1 MECRL
6 MQNIAVYILLLVG
19 LLHTQAAAQ
28 WWNTASAATAAISA
42 VLVINSAPSLFFRTK
57 IIILG
62 AKESELINLLLFV
75 VEFNYHSQ
83 EGTKMF

>member
-1 MECRL
+1 
-6 MQNIAVYILLLVG
+6 
-19 LLHTQAAAQ
+19 
-28 WWNTASAATAAISA
+28 

-75 VEFNYHSQ
+75 VEFHYHSQ